1 MRERDVPQEGNAT
14 LDGHRKAVYAVG
26 EDGKLRIVT
35 SRGWEVEEVVTRQ
48 AIEDLERRARDAR
61 SRALAGTAAPLEY
74 HMYRARMDVAMLAQ
88 TVGLWR
94 WRVRRHMRPQVFA
107 RLPLRLRRRY
117 AEALGIALEALD
129 SVD

>member
-14 LDGHRKAVYAVG
+14 
-26 EDGKLRIVT
+26 
-35 SRGWEVEEVVTRQ
+35 
-48 AIEDLERRARDAR
+48 
-61 SRALAGTAAPLEY
+61 LAGTAAPLEY

>member
-1 MRERDVPQEGNAT
+1 MRERDVPQEGNVT
-14 LDGHRKAVYAVG
+14 LAGHRKALYAVG
-26 EDGKLRIVT
+26 DDGKLRIVP
-35 SRGWEVEEVVTRQ
+35 SRGWEVEETVTRQ
-48 AIEDLERRARDAR
+48 AVEDLERRAEDAR
-61 SRALAGTAAPLEY
+61 ERARDGRGSALEY